1 MDAHTDTTSHLS
13 PIMRVMQHAA
23 RKGSKNLLRD
33 FGEVETLQVS
43 RKGPADFV
51 SRADRRA
58 EQVIFEN
65 LRRDRPGYGF
75 LMEEAGVV
83 EGTDK
88 SHRFIVDPLDG
99 TTNYLHGIPHFA
111 ISIALERTVDEVTEL
126 VAGVIYNPI
135 TDEMFFAEKGRG
147 AFVND
152 GTRGGGDRRLK
163 PSRRDIFTDS
173 LFATGIPFLGRP
185 GHAQFLK
192 ELHQVM
198 GASSGVRRLGS
209 AALDLAWTAA
219 GRYDGFWERGLSVW
233 DIAAGV
239 IICRE
244 AGLNVESLT
253 GENVLKACDPIVT
266 NERLM
271 PQLRSRVALS

>member
-1 MDAHTDTTSHLS
+1 MAGPS
-13 PIMRVMQHAA
+13 PIMAIMQNAA
-23 RKGSKNLLRD
+23 RKASRGLLRD
-33 FGEVETLQVS
+33 FNEVEHLQVS

-51 SRADRRA
+51 SRADKKA

-75 LMEEAGVV
+75 LLEESGEVS
-83 EGTDK
+83 GTDK

-111 ISIALERTVDEVTEL
+111 VSIALERDGEL
-126 VAGVIYNPI
+126 VAGLVYNPT
-135 TDEMFFAEKGRG
+135 TDEMFFAEKGKG
-147 AFVND
+147 AFLND
-152 GTRGGGDRRLK
+152 GTRGGADRRLR
-163 PSRRDIFTDS
+163 PSRRDIFTES

-185 GHAQFLK
+185 GHAKFLK

-198 GASSGVRRLGS
+198 GASAGVRRLGS

-219 GRYDGFWERGLSVW
+219 GRYDGFWERGLASW

-239 IICRE
+239 VICRE
-244 AGLNVESLT
+244 AGLLVE
-253 GENVLKACDPIVT
+253 
-266 NERLM
+266 
-271 PQLRSRVALS
+271 ALSEGDVMETGDIIVAGETLMGPLRQRVQ